1 MQKKRVLVIDDER
14 IVLDSITKIMK
25 EENFEVEVTLSGRQ
39 GVEWAITKDYDI
51 VLTDLRMPDIG
62 GMRVLR
68 DVKRAKPAMPVV
80 MITGFSSVKSAVQ
93 AMKLGA
99 AEYLE
104 KPFAPDA
111 LIKVIQKA
119 LHIAATT
126 PPEDQTLIHKA
137 EIINVLE
144 RAATDYMLVYNL
156 LHYGAEAL
164 DEFDLT
170 AAEKLAILSGDIQW
184 IEKHVGKLS
193 ATQRKWLEGRLS
205 AEIW

>member
-1 MQKKRVLVIDDER
+1 MKEKRVLVIDDER
-14 IVLDSITKIMK
+14 IVLDSITKIMT
-25 EENFEVEVTLSGRQ
+25 EENFEVDVTLSGRE
-39 GVEWAITKDYDI
+39 GIEWAISKKYDI

-68 DVKRAKPAMPVV
+68 DIKRAKPAMPVV
-80 MITGFSSVKSAVQ
+80 MITGFGSVKSAVQ

-104 KPFAPDA
+104 KPFAPDD
-111 LIKVIQKA
+111 LVKVVQKA

-126 PPEDQTLIHKA
+126 PPEDQSLIHKE
-137 EIINVLE
+137 EILKVLE

-164 DEFDLT
+164 DEFNLT

-184 IEKHVGKLS
+184 IEKHIGALNP
-193 ATQRKWLEGRLS
+193 TQRKWLEGRLS

>member
-1 MQKKRVLVIDDER
+1 MKKKKVLVIDDER
-14 IVLDSITKIMK
+14 IVLDSIIKILK
-25 EENFEVEVTLSGRQ
+25 EENFEADVTLSGRE
-39 GVEWAITKDYDI
+39 GLEWALNKAYDI

-68 DVKRAKPAMPVV
+68 DIKRAKPAMPVV
-80 MITGFSSVKSAVQ
+80 MITGFGSVKSAVQ

-104 KPFAPDA
+104 KPFAPDD
-111 LIKVIQKA
+111 LVKVIQKA

-126 PPEDQTLIHKA
+126 PPGDQRLIHKE
-137 EIINVLE
+137 EILKVLE
-144 RAATDYMLVYNL
+144 QAATDYTLVYNL

-164 DEFDLT
+164 EEFNLT
-170 AAEKLAILSGDIQW
+170 AAEKLAILSGDIKW
-184 IEKHVGKLS
+184 IEQHVGNLTPS
-193 ATQRKWLEGRLS
+193 QRKWLEGRLN

>member
-14 IVLDSITKIMK
+14 IVLDSITKILK
-25 EENFEVEVTLSGRQ
+25 EENFEVDVTLSGRQ
-39 GVEWAITKDYDI
+39 GLEWAIAKDYDI

-80 MITGFSSVKSAVQ
+80 MITGFSNVKSAVE

-111 LIKVIQKA
+111 LVKVIQKA

-126 PPEDQTLIHKA
+126 APEDQSLIHK
-137 EIINVLE
+137 EEVLSVLE

-164 DEFDLT
+164 DEFTLT

-184 IEKHVGKLS
+184 IENHVGKLS
-193 ATQRKWLEGRLS
+193 LTQRKWLEGRLS

>member
-1 MQKKRVLVIDDER
+1 
-14 IVLDSITKIMK
+14 
-25 EENFEVEVTLSGRQ
+25 
-39 GVEWAITKDYDI
+39 
-51 VLTDLRMPDIG
+51 
-62 GMRVLR
+62 LR

-80 MITGFSSVKSAVQ
+80 MITGFSNVKSAVE

-111 LIKVIQKA
+111 LVKVIQKA

-126 PPEDQTLIHKA
+126 APEDQSLIHK
-137 EIINVLE
+137 EEVLSVLE

-164 DEFDLT
+164 DEFTLT

-184 IEKHVGKLS
+184 IENHVGKLS
-193 ATQRKWLEGRLS
+193 LTQRKWLEGRLS

>member
-14 IVLDSITKIMK
+14 IVLDSITKILK
-25 EENFEVEVTLSGRQ
+25 EENFEVDVTLSGRQ
-39 GVEWAITKDYDI
+39 GLEWAIAKDYDI

-68 DVKRAKPAMPVV
+68 DVKRAKPAVPVV
-80 MITGFSSVKSAVQ
+80 IITGFSTVKSAVE

-111 LIKVIQKA
+111 LVKVIQKA
-119 LHIAATT
+119 FHIAATT
-126 PPEDQTLIHKA
+126 PPEDQSLIHKE
-137 EIINVLE
+137 EILSVLE

-164 DEFDLT
+164 DEFTLT

-184 IEKHVGKLS
+184 IENHVGKLS
-193 ATQRKWLEGRLS
+193 LTQRKWLEGRLS

>member
-14 IVLDSITKIMK
+14 IVLDSITKILK
-25 EENFEVEVTLSGRQ
+25 AENFDVEVTLSGRQ
-39 GVEWAITKDYDI
+39 GLEWAIAKDFDI

-68 DVKRAKPAMPVV
+68 DIKRAKPAVPVV
-80 MITGFSSVKSAVQ
+80 MITGFGSVKSAVQ

-104 KPFAPDA
+104 KPFEPDA
-111 LIKVIQKA
+111 LVKVVQKA

-126 PPEDQTLIHKA
+126 PPEEQRLIHKE
-137 EIINVLE
+137 EILKVLE

-164 DEFDLT
+164 DEYDLT
-170 AAEKLAILSGDIQW
+170 AAEKLALLSGDIQW
-184 IEKHVGKLS
+184 IEAHVGTLNE
-193 ATQRKWLEGRLS
+193 TQRKWLEGRLS

>member
-14 IVLDSITKIMK
+14 IVLDSVTKIL
-25 EENFEVEVTLSGRQ
+25 ENENFEVDVTLSGRQ
-39 GVEWAITKDYDI
+39 GMEWALAKSYDI

-80 MITGFSSVKSAVQ
+80 MITGFGSVKSAVQ

-104 KPFAPDA
+104 KPFAPDD
-111 LIKVIQKA
+111 LVRVIQKA

-126 PPEDQTLIHKA
+126 TPEDQSLVHKE
-137 EIINVLE
+137 EILKVLE
-144 RAATDYMLVYNL
+144 RAATDYVLVYNL
-156 LHYGAEAL
+156 LHYGVEAL

-184 IEKHVGKLS
+184 IESNVGKLS
-193 ATQRKWLEGRLS
+193 ANQRKWLEGRLG

>member
-14 IVLDSITKIMK
+14 IVLDSITKILK
-25 EENFEVEVTLSGRQ
+25 EEKFEVDVTLSGRQ
-39 GVEWAITKDYDI
+39 GLEWVIAKDYDI

-68 DVKRAKPAMPVV
+68 DVKRAKPALPVV
-80 MITGFSSVKSAVQ
+80 MITGFGNVKSAVQ

-104 KPFAPDA
+104 KPFAPDD
-111 LIKVIQKA
+111 LVKVIQKA

-126 PPEDQTLIHKA
+126 PPQDQRLIHKE
-137 EIINVLE
+137 EILKVLE
-144 RAATDYMLVYNL
+144 RAASDYVLVYNL

-170 AAEKLAILSGDIQW
+170 AAEKLAIMSGDIQW
-184 IEKHVGKLS
+184 IEKNIGKLS
-193 ATQRKWLEGRLS
+193 STQRTWLEGRLS

>member
-1 MQKKRVLVIDDER
+1 MGKKRVLVIDDER

-25 EENFEVEVTLSGRQ
+25 EEDFEVDVTLSGRE
-39 GVEWAITKDYDI
+39 GLEWAVNKNYDV

-80 MITGFSSVKSAVQ
+80 MITGFGSVKSAVQ

-104 KPFAPDA
+104 KPFSPDD
-111 LIKVIQKA
+111 LVKVVQKA
-119 LHIAATT
+119 LHLAATT
-126 PPEDQTLIHKA
+126 PPEDQRLIHKE
-137 EIINVLE
+137 EILKVLE

-164 DEFDLT
+164 DEFNLT

-184 IEKHVGKLS
+184 IEKHIGALNP
-193 ATQRKWLEGRLS
+193 TQRKWLEGRLS

>member
-1 MQKKRVLVIDDER
+1 MEKKRVLVIDDER
-14 IVLDSITKIMK
+14 IVLDSITKILK
-25 EENFEVEVTLSGRQ
+25 GEDFEVEVTLSGRQ
-39 GVEWAITKDYDI
+39 GLEWALSKEYDI

-80 MITGFSSVKSAVQ
+80 MITGFGSVQSAVQ

-104 KPFAPDA
+104 KPFDPET
-111 LIKVIQKA
+111 LVKVIQKA

-126 PPEDQTLIHKA
+126 PPADQRLIHKE
-137 EIINVLE
+137 EILKVLE

-164 DEFDLT
+164 DEFNLT

-184 IEKHVGKLS
+184 IEKHVGALN